1 MSRRL
6 FFGGVTEYRG
16 ILSLVALLVTLYL
29 PLPCFGGGV
38 FHVFPPLLNGET
50 VAVARPS
57 ILLSK
62 TLVTVDESSIECRFD
77 QTFFND
83 NDFRLEGLF
92 VLPVNAD
99 DLQGDPE
106 VTVNGKPCPFTVV
119 AADKFF
125 STLRHLTTAMKDP
138 SLLGLTGE
146 SVLLLRPLYIEPRGQ
161 KSIRVQFKKRILLKD
176 DQLEI
181 AVPLI
186 GEQYS
191 LGPIGEL
198 EIRVRFKMSRSVRTL
213 FSPTHHL
220 VVFRETRR
228 RCLVTA
234 QSSEK
239 QVREDFRLLTT
250 FSGEGLNLRIFP
262 YKTSGGPGTIMAFVE
277 PPLNEAPNV
286 EFDKNVVFLLDA
298 SGSLGKANLELAKRL
313 MVSGL
318 ERLRPRDAFNVL
330 IIGTSVK
337 RLAGALL
344 PATSENAAEA
354 VRFVNAVTPAGG
366 TDLCNGLVY
375 ALDEFTSRNR
385 PNIVVMSGDGRGTVG
400 TTRGEAIVEEVR
412 KNNKNKARIFVLGL
426 GEAADMATLDKI
438 AVSTNGTSLHYAG
451 GEEFPAVM
459 NRFFAGVSPP
469 RVSDLSL
476 RFLDFTPEEVLPQ
489 PVPDVF
495 GGNSVILFGRYRT
508 DSDAPCSI
516 KLRGKIGG
524 KVKTLTKTFTLPTS
538 DTERPYIEEL
548 WAMRQ
553 MGVLLDREMLKGAHE
568 DVTSRI
574 RKLARRF
581 GFIVPDTSLTTPFP
595 GGASRATEPASLLW
609 RFKTSLVTTEVESTR
624 YRRARGKV
632 FRFDGH
638 TWVDTI
644 YAGQTPLTP
653 VKFLSG
659 PYFALL
665 SQNPSLGSFFALGPN
680 LTIIDGARAFQV
692 GSDLS
697 HASPGN
703 H

>member
-1 MSRRL
+1 MPRHLFFRGAPENRRL
-6 FFGGVTEYRG
+6 
-16 ILSLVALLVTLYL
+16 LSLVTLLVLVYL

-38 FHVFPPLLNGET
+38 LHVFPPQLNGET

-57 ILLSK
+57 VLLSK
-62 TLVTVDESSIECRFD
+62 TLVTVDESSVEYRFD

-92 VLPVNAD
+92 VLPLKAD
-99 DLQGDPE
+99 DMQGNPE
-106 VTVNGKPCPFTVV
+106 VTVNGKPYPFEVV
-119 AADKFF
+119 APDRFF
-125 STLRHLTTAMKDP
+125 TTLRDLTTAAKDP

-146 SVLLLRPLYIEPRGQ
+146 SVLLLRPLYMEPRGQ
-161 KSIRVQFKKRILLKD
+161 KSIRVQFKKRILLRD

-181 AVPLI
+181 DVPLI

-191 LGPIGEL
+191 LGPVGEL

-220 VVFRETRR
+220 AVFRETPR
-228 RCLVTA
+228 RCLVTTER
-234 QSSEK
+234 SEK
-239 QVREDFRLLTT
+239 KVREDFRLLTT

-262 YKTSGGPGTIMAFVE
+262 YKTPGGPGTFMAFVE
-277 PPLNEAPNV
+277 PPLNQAPSA
-286 EFDKNVVFLLDA
+286 EYDKNVVFLLDA
-298 SGSLGKANLELAKRL
+298 SGSLGKVNLELAKRL

-330 IIGTSVK
+330 IMGTSVK

-344 PATSENAAEA
+344 PATPENAAEA
-354 VRFVNAVTPAGG
+354 VRFVNAVTPSGG

-385 PNIVVMSGDGRGTVG
+385 PNIVVMAGDGRGTVG
-400 TTRGEAIVEEVR
+400 TTHGEAIVEEVR

-426 GEAADMATLDKI
+426 GDGADMATLDKI
-438 AVSTNGTSLHYAG
+438 AVSTNGTSIHYAG
-451 GEEFPAVM
+451 GEDFPAVM

-469 RVSDLSL
+469 QVSDLSL
-476 RFLDFTPEEVLPQ
+476 RFLDFTPEAVQPD

-495 GGNSVILFGRYRT
+495 GRDSVVIFGRYRT
-508 DSDAPCSI
+508 DNDVPWSMR
-516 KLRGKIGG
+516 LRGKIKG
-524 KVKTLTKTFTLPTS
+524 KVKTLTKTFTLPVS
-538 DTERPYIEEL
+538 DERRPYIEEL
-548 WAMRQ
+548 WAMRH
-553 MGVLLDREMLKGAHE
+553 MGVLLDQEMLKGAHE

-581 GFIVPDTSLTTPFP
+581 GFKVPDTSLTTPFP
-595 GGASRATEPASLLW
+595 GGAQRVSDPASLLW
-609 RFKTSLVTTEVESTR
+609 RFKTSLVTAEVESNR
-624 YRRARGKV
+624 YKKAHGKV

-638 TWVDTI
+638 AWVDTI

-653 VKFLSG
+653 FKFLS
-659 PYFALL
+659 PRYFALL
-665 SQNPSLGSFFALGPN
+665 SQNPSLGSCFALGPN
-680 LTIIDGARAFQV
+680 LTIIHNGKAIQV
-692 GSDLS
+692 ASDIS
-697 HASPGN
+697 EAVPAN